1 MRLFI
6 IMFLFAVG
14 VMRAADSY
22 SQNVLLDIEVQN
34 QTIEKVLG
42 EIEKQSEF
50 TFFYNDKQINVNR
63 LVSVTVTKE
72 TIFKVLDKIFKDT
85 GISYSILDKSI
96 ILSNRKANI
105 NVGLENKKINGTVFD
120 AKGEPIIGA
129 NVRVKG
135 STLGT
140 ITDLD
145 GVFSLDVP
153 ENAILEVSYIGYE
166 SQTVHVADK
175 TQFSFIL
182 KEDTEVLEDV
192 VVIGYGSVKKSNLTG
207 AVASVKMEE
216 VPQTATTEVSNLLI
230 GRVPGL
236 SIRQN
241 SAAPDGDYKMVIR
254 GSASTNAENIPLYV
268 IDGFPGGDI
277 NAVNPNDI
285 ESIEVLKDGDTVVF
299 DSVSRMSRNAEEG
312 FSLYEDLYHKGVRLV
327 FLKEHH
333 IDTETYKKA
342 LSGSIAMTGTNVDF
356 ILKGINEYLMALAKE
371 QIKLAFEQSEKE
383 VADLHQRTRE
393 GLVTAKL
400 NGKQVGR
407 KKGAGFETKKSKAA
421 KEKIR
426 IHCKAFGGTLDDVEC
441 MKLTGLARNT
451 YYKYKRQIRAG
462 LADEGKT

>member
-1 MRLFI
+1 MYPIVLGCKNTLVNLKKIPLFMRLFI

-285 ESIEVLKDGDTVVF
+285 ESIEVLKDASSTSIYGARAANGVILVTTKRGKQGKVNINFKANASFQTMANPYDMM
-299 DSVSRMSRNAEEG
+299 DAKEYMQMSN
-312 FSLYEDLYHKGVRLV
+312 D
-327 FLKEHH
+327 FLLK
-333 IDTETYKKA
+333 I
-342 LSGSIAMTGTNVDF
+342 GSIIIRFIHMAML
-356 ILKGINEYLMALAKE
+356 IL
-371 QIKLAFEQSEKE
+371 
-383 VADLHQRTRE
+383 
-393 GLVTAKL
+393 
-400 NGKQVGR
+400 
-407 KKGAGFETKKSKAA
+407 
-421 KEKIR
+421 IR
-426 IHCKAFGGTLDDVEC
+426 
-441 MKLTGLARNT
+441 
-451 YYKYKRQIRAG
+451 
-462 LADEGKT
+462 

>member
-50 TFFYNDKQINVNR
+50 TFFYNDNQINVNR

-96 ILSNRKANI
+96 ILSNRKENI

-254 GSASTNAENIPLYV
+254 GSASTNTENIPLYV

-285 ESIEVLKDGDTVVF
+285 ESIEVLKDASST
-299 DSVSRMSRNAEEG
+299 
-312 FSLYEDLYHKGVRLV
+312 
-327 FLKEHH
+327 
-333 IDTETYKKA
+333 
-342 LSGSIAMTGTNVDF
+342 SIYGARAGQQPLLRRRRRRYPHDGGRTGP
-356 ILKGINEYLMALAKE
+356 L
-371 QIKLAFEQSEKE
+371 
-383 VADLHQRTRE
+383 
-393 GLVTAKL
+393 
-400 NGKQVGR
+400 
-407 KKGAGFETKKSKAA
+407 
-421 KEKIR
+421 
-426 IHCKAFGGTLDDVEC
+426 
-441 MKLTGLARNT
+441 RNT
-451 YYKYKRQIRAG
+451 PYGRIRG
-462 LADEGKT
+462 QR

>member
-1 MRLFI
+1 MQNYLCTQLFWVVKTHWLTLKKIPLFMRLFI

-96 ILSNRKANI
+96 ILSNRKENI

-285 ESIEVLKDGDTVVF
+285 ESIEVLKDASSTSIYGARAANGVILVTTKRGKQGKVNINFKANASFQTMANPYDMM
-299 DSVSRMSRNAEEG
+299 DAKESMQMSND
-312 FSLYEDLYHKGVRLV
+312 FFIEDWKYNNKIYPYG
-327 FLKEHH
+327 
-333 IDTETYKKA
+333 
-342 LSGSIAMTGTNVDF
+342 NVDPNTVTSKPKIAF
-356 ILKGINEYLMALAKE
+356 TDDQLKN
-371 QIKLAFEQSEKE
+371 
-383 VADLHQRTRE
+383 
-393 GLVTAKL
+393 
-400 NGKQVGR
+400 
-407 KKGAGFETKKSKAA
+407 
-421 KEKIR
+421 
-426 IHCKAFGGTLDDVEC
+426 
-441 MKLTGLARNT
+441 ARNVT
-451 YYKYKRQIRAG
+451 DWF
-462 LADEGKT
+462 DEVICFLWGILDKKELYIIVVPKNLWGD

>member
-1 MRLFI
+1 MYPIVLGCKNTLVNLKKIPLFMRLFI

-96 ILSNRKANI
+96 ILSNRKENI

-285 ESIEVLKDGDTVVF
+285 ESIEVLKDASSTSIYGARAANGVILVTTKRGKQGKVNINFKANASFQTMANPYDMM
-299 DSVSRMSRNAEEG
+299 DAKEYMQMSN
-312 FSLYEDLYHKGVRLV
+312 D
-327 FLKEHH
+327 FLLK
-333 IDTETYKKA
+333 I
-342 LSGSIAMTGTNVDF
+342 GSIIIRF
-356 ILKGINEYLMALAKE
+356 IHMVMLILI
-371 QIKLAFEQSEKE
+371 Q
-383 VADLHQRTRE
+383 
-393 GLVTAKL
+393 
-400 NGKQVGR
+400 
-407 KKGAGFETKKSKAA
+407 
-421 KEKIR
+421 
-426 IHCKAFGGTLDDVEC
+426 
-441 MKLTGLARNT
+441 
-451 YYKYKRQIRAG
+451 
-462 LADEGKT
+462 

>member
-145 GVFSLDVP
+145 GVFLWMFRKMQYWKLVISVMKVRQFMLPTRLSSL
-153 ENAILEVSYIGYE
+153 
-166 SQTVHVADK
+166 
-175 TQFSFIL
+175 
-182 KEDTEVLEDV
+182 
-192 VVIGYGSVKKSNLTG
+192 
-207 AVASVKMEE
+207 
-216 VPQTATTEVSNLLI
+216 
-230 GRVPGL
+230 
-236 SIRQN
+236 
-241 SAAPDGDYKMVIR
+241 
-254 GSASTNAENIPLYV
+254 LY
-268 IDGFPGGDI
+268 
-277 NAVNPNDI
+277 
-285 ESIEVLKDGDTVVF
+285 
-299 DSVSRMSRNAEEG
+299 
-312 FSLYEDLYHKGVRLV
+312 
-327 FLKEHH
+327 
-333 IDTETYKKA
+333 
-342 LSGSIAMTGTNVDF
+342 
-356 ILKGINEYLMALAKE
+356 
-371 QIKLAFEQSEKE
+371 
-383 VADLHQRTRE
+383 
-393 GLVTAKL
+393 
-400 NGKQVGR
+400 
-407 KKGAGFETKKSKAA
+407 
-421 KEKIR
+421 
-426 IHCKAFGGTLDDVEC
+426 
-441 MKLTGLARNT
+441 
-451 YYKYKRQIRAG
+451 
-462 LADEGKT
+462 

>member
-1 MRLFI
+1 MQNYLCTQLFWVVKTHWLTLKKIRLFMRLFI

-96 ILSNRKANI
+96 ILSNRKENI

-153 ENAILEVSYIGYE
+153 
-166 SQTVHVADK
+166 
-175 TQFSFIL
+175 
-182 KEDTEVLEDV
+182 
-192 VVIGYGSVKKSNLTG
+192 
-207 AVASVKMEE
+207 
-216 VPQTATTEVSNLLI
+216 
-230 GRVPGL
+230 
-236 SIRQN
+236 
-241 SAAPDGDYKMVIR
+241 
-254 GSASTNAENIPLYV
+254 
-268 IDGFPGGDI
+268 
-277 NAVNPNDI
+277 
-285 ESIEVLKDGDTVVF
+285 
-299 DSVSRMSRNAEEG
+299 
-312 FSLYEDLYHKGVRLV
+312 
-327 FLKEHH
+327 
-333 IDTETYKKA
+333 
-342 LSGSIAMTGTNVDF
+342 
-356 ILKGINEYLMALAKE
+356 
-371 QIKLAFEQSEKE
+371 
-383 VADLHQRTRE
+383 
-393 GLVTAKL
+393 
-400 NGKQVGR
+400 
-407 KKGAGFETKKSKAA
+407 
-421 KEKIR
+421 
-426 IHCKAFGGTLDDVEC
+426 
-441 MKLTGLARNT
+441 
-451 YYKYKRQIRAG
+451 
-462 LADEGKT
+462 